1 MTPHRELLSP
11 GASDLDDVLIT
22 DDLSRRA
29 PRPPDY
35 EAENR
40 ALVRLAR
47 AMVDSPRKILQMLA
61 ETALDLCYAET
72 AGISL
77 LERSDSGEEIFCW
90 RALAGANRSQLG
102 GTTPRGFSPC
112 GTVLDRLTPQ
122 LCSDPARHFA
132 YLRENFPPIHECLLI
147 PFFIGSKPV
156 GTIWAMTYDDIRTF
170 DAEDLRILTS
180 LGEFA
185 ATALQ
190 VVSALDSAH
199 QQIAER
205 RRAEEVLEARVRQ
218 QAAVVELGQH
228 ALTGIELSTLM
239 DKATV
244 LVARCL
250 AVEYSN
256 IFELLPDDSTLLL
269 KAGTGWADGLV
280 GRATLRAEG
289 SSPAGHALLVREPVV
304 IGELGAETR
313 FASAFLLHDHGVT
326 SGISTV
332 IEGQAR
338 PYGTLGAYTAQKRR
352 FTQDDVYFLQAMAN
366 LLALAFDRKGHEQD
380 QRERDLLRAEQMVAV
395 GQVAAGVAH
404 ELRNPLTSIKGLVQV
419 NLREAKSHGLPAEDL
434 RIVEQEI
441 RRMERIVQTFI
452 DFARP
457 PQSERR
463 QVRLAPLIERTLTL
477 IRGRAENQGVAL
489 QFVQPAT
496 PVLVEG
502 DSDQLLQL
510 LMNLALNALDVM
522 PQGGFLEVEIHPS
535 HGDQVAI
542 QISDSGPGIATSLL
556 PYVFNPF
563 VSSKETGLGLGLVV
577 SRRIAEDHGGSL
589 EASNR
594 PNGGACFVLRLPTL
608 SG

>member
-47 AMVDSPRKILQMLA
+47 AMVDSPRNILQMLA